1 MYPRLLPVLLLL
13 SPALSQLD
21 PSSAHHQCLQQYRLG
36 RDDFVLD
43 TDDSVAA
50 GATFLGAPN
59 ATRARDCVSLC
70 CRTRGCNV
78 VLLEDLKQQSQRE
91 PMLRLVK
98 GCFLFN
104 CLYNQVYVCRFF
116 RREGYSNFIQGT
128 VYEDYI
134 RPREPTAG
142 DKRPVANA
150 GRDRIVQP
158 DEEVTLSGVE
168 SRDDFKI
175 VSFDWS
181 LLHGNLSV
189 KLQKTKNP
197 DEKVVSNLQVGNYV
211 FQLTVT
217 DTAGQKTM
225 DNMTI
230 IVLSLEQSDEYCL
243 VGEKVGPCRGAFPRW
258 HYSTDRRTC
267 EIFTYGGCKGNKNN
281 YVDEKECKQACGGAK
296 ADSKSSGRSGLPLS
310 KQFDQL
316 LEIDIPK
323 EKARCTYPP
332 VTGRC
337 RADFSRFYY
346 NPYSRTC
353 ERFTYGG
360 CDGNRFEKKD
370 VCIQACKGV
379 TEKDVFSRSLFER
392 QKQGNS
398 SNANVAI
405 AVVLAICIAA
415 VVAVLIYFL
424 LKMKKENQQASA
436 PSSTDSAEEMKKLV
450 ALQSK
455 PV

>member
-1 MYPRLLPVLLLL
+1 M
-13 SPALSQLD
+13 
-21 PSSAHHQCLQQYRLG
+21 
-36 RDDFVLD
+36 
-43 TDDSVAA
+43 
-50 GATFLGAPN
+50 
-59 ATRARDCVSLC
+59 
-70 CRTRGCNV
+70 
-78 VLLEDLKQQSQRE
+78 
-91 PMLRLVK
+91 
-98 GCFLFN
+98 
-104 CLYNQVYVCRFF
+104 
-116 RREGYSNFIQGT
+116 
-128 VYEDYI
+128 
-134 RPREPTAG
+134 
-142 DKRPVANA
+142 
-150 GRDRIVQP
+150 
-158 DEEVTLSGVE
+158 
-168 SRDDFKI
+168 
-175 VSFDWS
+175 
-181 LLHGNLSV
+181 
-189 KLQKTKNP
+189 KTKNP

-296 ADSKSSGRSGLPLS
+296 DCMGACNEHQFTCKDKCCIDSNLECDEIPHCADASDETSCKQLS

-360 CDGNRFEKKD
+360 CDGNENRFEKKD